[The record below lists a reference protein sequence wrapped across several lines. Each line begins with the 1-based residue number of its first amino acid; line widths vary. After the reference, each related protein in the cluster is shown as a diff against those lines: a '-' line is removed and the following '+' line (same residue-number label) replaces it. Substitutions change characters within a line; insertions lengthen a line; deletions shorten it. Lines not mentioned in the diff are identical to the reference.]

1 MSNIP
6 AQYQDVWKPATEAD
20 KAHAL
25 ASLSTLPSRA
35 VGLADVDRGAYYLAL
50 EGVTRYGLTKAVKA
64 ILQNALGHAFFPS
77 PPEFRGQC
85 DKAMEWHEQTAQ
97 RIRRRERENEDFN
110 RQCKPVERSE
120 QGRARVSAA
129 YQRFLDSYENGK
141 AGEEET
147 RRDELRRSYGMT
159 PESLASIK
167 DNPAARERMGE
178 RGQQ

>member
-50 EGVTRYGLTKAVKA
+50 EGVTRYGLTRAVKA

-77 PPEFRGQC
+77 PPELRGQC
-85 DKAMEWHEQTAQ
+85 DKAMEWHEAMAQ
-97 RIRRRERENEDFN
+97 RIRRRERENEEFN
-110 RQCKPVERSE
+110 RQIGKPVERTE

-129 YQRFLDSYENGK
+129 YQQFLDSYETGK
-141 AGEEET
+141 ADEEEAK
-147 RRDELRRSYGMT
+147 RDELRRRYGMT
-159 PESLASIK
+159 PETLASIK
-167 DNPAARERMGE
+167 DNPAAHERMGIRE
-178 RGQQ
+178 